1 MTEQTKR
8 WRGFTHEELYRL
20 LHEGPGAQASADPGR
35 RWAELASTLSD
46 VGQDLAT
53 ALDSSGA
60 TWVGRAAGRAY
71 ERLAPL
77 AAWATAAGE
86 SAAEMRTAVENQ
98 GDYVAKARADM
109 PVPQDLPQQQPD
121 PTIAPAIQV
130 VGAQTDPE
138 PIEAAQS
145 SGELRAF
152 EVMAAYEEATAVNLT
167 ALSAFEQ
174 PAELLDSGRDRH
186 SNRGQGIGLS
196 AVVSTIASAVAGAL
210 PSVVD
215 KPRGHHSPHVREV
228 AGNQG
233 VVLSGATLEAEP
245 ARRAVSPG
253 ISSGAAPM
261 EAHPA
266 IGAAPSPGPGS
277 KPRDGRSSARA
288 TPAVP
293 AAPTAIGDLA
303 GTPAAAPMAGTG
315 GTGAPVS
322 PTGAAPTTAD
332 KPALRRFGTEAL
344 GSSQWFAETEST
356 PSRDVSGRRRD
367 LGSVEQV
374 TESVVVDGEDHH
386 LPPNVI
392 GG

>member
-20 LHEGPGAQASADPGR
+20 LHEGPGAQASADPAR
-35 RWAELASTLSD
+35 RWAELSSTLSD
-46 VGQDLAT
+46 LGQDLAA
-53 ALDSSGA
+53 ALDGSGA
-60 TWVGRAAGRAY
+60 GWVGRAAGRAH

-77 AAWATAAGE
+77 AAWATTAGE
-86 SAAEMRTAVENQ
+86 NAAKMRLAVENQ

-109 PVPQDLPQQQPD
+109 PAPESVPQQQPD

-130 VGAQTDPE
+130 LGAQTDPE

-145 SGELRAF
+145 SGEQRAF
-152 EVMAAYEEATAVNLT
+152 EVMAAYEANTTSNLT

-174 PAELLDSGRDRH
+174 PTELLDRGRDRH
-186 SNRGQGIGLS
+186 GNRGHGIGLS
-196 AVVSTIASAVAGAL
+196 AVVSTIASAAAAL
-210 PSVVD
+210 PAVAE
-215 KPRGHHSPHVREV
+215 KPRGHHSPHVREAV
-228 AGNQG
+228 GHQG
-233 VVLSGATLEAEP
+233 VVLSGATLEPEP
-245 ARRAVSPG
+245 ARRPMAPG

-266 IGAAPSPGPGS
+266 IGAAPSPAPKS
-277 KPRDGRSSARA
+277 RDSRSSSRA
-288 TPAVP
+288 TAPSVPAVP
-293 AAPTAIGDLA
+293 AAIGDLA
-303 GTPAAAPMAGTG
+303 GTPAGPMAGG
-315 GTGAPVS
+315 SGAPIS
-322 PTGAAPTTAD
+322 PPGAAPTPAE
-332 KPALRRFGTEAL
+332 KVALRRFGTEAV
-344 GSSQWFAETEST
+344 GSSQWFAETESA

-374 TESVVVDGEDHH
+374 TESVVVDGEDHQ